1 MKAYKVKIEV
11 EVEVSACHSDDAL
24 EYIHDI
30 FNVDDEIK
38 KINIL
43 SIKEK

>member
-1 MKAYKVKIEV
+1 MEV
-11 EVEVSACHSDDAL
+11 EVEVEAFTSEDAS

-38 KINIL
+38 KVNI
-43 SIKEK
+43 IKIREK

>member
-1 MKAYKVKIEV
+1 MKSYKVKIEV
-11 EVEVSACHSDDAL
+11 EVEVSAFNSDDAL
-24 EYIHDI
+24 EYVHDI

>member
-1 MKAYKVKIEV
+1 MKSYRVKIEV
-11 EVEVSACHSDDAL
+11 DVEVSAFNSDDAL
-24 EYIHDI
+24 EYVHDI

>member
-1 MKAYKVKIEV
+1 MKSYGVKIEV
-11 EVEVSACHSDDAL
+11 EVEVSAFNSDDAL
-24 EYIHDI
+24 EYVHDI

>member
-11 EVEVSACHSDDAL
+11 EVEVSAFNSDDAL
-24 EYIHDI
+24 EYVHDI

>member
-1 MKAYKVKIEV
+1 MKSYRVKIEV
-11 EVEVSACHSDDAL
+11 EVEVSAFNSDDAL